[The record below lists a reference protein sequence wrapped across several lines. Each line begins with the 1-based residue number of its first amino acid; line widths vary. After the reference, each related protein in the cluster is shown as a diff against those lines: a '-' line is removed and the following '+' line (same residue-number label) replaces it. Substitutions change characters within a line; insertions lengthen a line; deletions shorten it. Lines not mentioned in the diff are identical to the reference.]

1 MAQLDIKTAFL
12 YGLVDEELYIE
23 QPEGF
28 VKLGQ
33 EKLVCKLI
41 KCIYG
46 LKQASRVWNE
56 KFNAFLIQYGLKR
69 CLNYFCVYIHLTEN
83 KFFTV

>member
-28 VKLGQ
+28 VILGQ

-41 KCIYG
+41 KCI
-46 LKQASRVWNE
+46 
-56 KFNAFLIQYGLKR
+56 
-69 CLNYFCVYIHLTEN
+69 
-83 KFFTV
+83 